1 MHGPEPCPLAV
12 SRRAILADM
21 GLSIGGMALG
31 SLLGGT
37 ASGATPSAS
46 RTLDPLAPK
55 PPHFAARAKSVI
67 LLYTAGGVSQL
78 DLFDPKPKLREHDG
92 RPVPAELVEGQRF
105 SFIRGRPNLLGSPYR
120 FQSHGESGMVF
131 SELLPNL
138 ATVADR
144 TTLVRSVH
152 TDHVNHSP
160 AAYLFFTG
168 HQLGGRPSMGSWA
181 AYGLG
186 CETRDLP
193 AFVQLLSGEALLN
206 GKRFAGAGFLPGIYQ
221 GVNFRSGAAPI
232 LHLSDPAGMDRTDRR
247 ATIDAINGLNAER
260 LAAVGDPEIATRIAQ
275 YEMAFRMQRAAPE
288 LIDLSSESRGTLAMY
303 GAHEGEPSLAVNL
316 LQARRLVERG
326 VRFVQVF
333 DGGWDHHS
341 KLYKELPTKCRRLD
355 RPLAALVRDLAQRGM
370 LEDTLVIWTGE
381 FGRTPMLE
389 GAADRDTVGRDHHK
403 DAFTVWMAG
412 GGLQPGLTLGA
423 TCELGY
429 RITEAPVHV
438 HDLQATV
445 LHLLGID
452 HERLTFRHQG
462 RDFRL
467 TDVSGRVVHDL
478 LG

>member
-105 SFIRGRPNLLGSPYR
+105 SFLRGRPNLLGSPYR

-206 GKRFAGAGFLPGIYQ
+206 GKRFAGAGFLP
-221 GVNFRSGAAPI
+221 
-232 LHLSDPAGMDRTDRR
+232 GMDRTDRR